1 MGRSRRVPG
10 ENKEFVRWKMSYKLR
25 KCNACGKLFLYS
37 DAKDDLIVDFL
48 KNSYCKSCLE
58 DLIMKALL
66 HHYHR

>member
-1 MGRSRRVPG
+1 
-10 ENKEFVRWKMSYKLR
+10 MSYKLR

-37 DAKDDLIVDFL
+37 YAKDDLIVDFL